1 MTVFIKGGQRWG
13 EVTVPA
19 SKSQAHRAL
28 ILSALG
34 KTPVELYCRGLSRDI
49 KATVDCLN
57 SLGARITADG
67 DKISV
72 IPLPRPFLGGGRVS
86 LSCAE
91 SGSTLRFLL
100 PVAGMLGVNAE
111 FLPKGR
117 LYERPISPLDGVLSE
132 HGAEAVR
139 EDGRIRLSGRLRPGD
154 YRISGEVSSQYISG
168 LLMALPFMDGDSS
181 LEITG
186 KTESAGYIRMTEDM
200 LRLCGIAFEKS
211 GRRYFI
217 PGGQTSRP
225 ESGMAIEGD
234 YSSASFFLC
243 MGALSDRG
251 ITVRGLLKDSSQG
264 DRQLLEILKEFGAEV
279 EIKEDGAVAVRKR
292 ELRGITLDAGQIPDI
307 IPPIAALSS
316 VACGRTVIKNA
327 SRLRIKESDRL
338 STTAGLLGSLGARI
352 QELDDGLIIDGVK
365 SLAGGTA
372 SSCGDHRIAM
382 TAALASL
389 ACDGGIT
396 LLGAEDVN
404 KSYPEFWR
412 DFSGLSEG

>member
-72 IPLPRPFLGGGRVS
+72 IPLPRPFFFFFRVS

-139 EDGRIRLSGRLRPGD
+139 
-154 YRISGEVSSQYISG
+154 
-168 LLMALPFMDGDSS
+168 
-181 LEITG
+181 
-186 KTESAGYIRMTEDM
+186 
-200 LRLCGIAFEKS
+200 
-211 GRRYFI
+211 
-217 PGGQTSRP
+217 
-225 ESGMAIEGD
+225 
-234 YSSASFFLC
+234 
-243 MGALSDRG
+243 
-251 ITVRGLLKDSSQG
+251 
-264 DRQLLEILKEFGAEV
+264 
-279 EIKEDGAVAVRKR
+279 
-292 ELRGITLDAGQIPDI
+292 
-307 IPPIAALSS
+307 
-316 VACGRTVIKNA
+316 
-327 SRLRIKESDRL
+327 
-338 STTAGLLGSLGARI
+338 
-352 QELDDGLIIDGVK
+352 
-365 SLAGGTA
+365 
-372 SSCGDHRIAM
+372 
-382 TAALASL
+382 
-389 ACDGGIT
+389 
-396 LLGAEDVN
+396 
-404 KSYPEFWR
+404 
-412 DFSGLSEG
+412 